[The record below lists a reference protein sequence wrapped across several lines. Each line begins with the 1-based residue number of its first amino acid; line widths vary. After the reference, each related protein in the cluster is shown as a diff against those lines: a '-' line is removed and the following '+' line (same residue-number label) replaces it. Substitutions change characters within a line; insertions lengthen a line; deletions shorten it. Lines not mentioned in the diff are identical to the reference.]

1 MKKIFVINGKP
12 KSGKD
17 TFVKMVS
24 KYAATENFSSIEKIK
39 EMALK
44 IGWDGKKDEAGR
56 WFLSELKSILS
67 RYNDLPYKE
76 TEKQINTFLASNDE
90 ILFIHIRE
98 PSEITRIV
106 KDFGAES
113 IIVIR
118 NTTERLSNDSDRYVE
133 EYPSYTYLL
142 DNNKD
147 LKNLDKVAKGF
158 VKYLREKEI
167 TENIG
172 ENNV

>member
-1 MKKIFVINGKP
+1 
-12 KSGKD
+12 
-17 TFVKMVS
+17 
-24 KYAATENFSSIEKIK
+24 
-39 EMALK
+39 MALK
-44 IGWDGKKDEAGR
+44 IGWDGKKDDVGR

-98 PSEITRIV
+98 PNEIARIV

-113 IIVIR
+113 IIVVR

-142 DNNKD
+142 DNNRD
-147 LKNLDKVAKGF
+147 LKNLDKVARGF

-172 ENNV
+172 ANNV

>member
-1 MKKIFVINGKP
+1 
-12 KSGKD
+12 
-17 TFVKMVS
+17 MVS
-24 KYAATENFSSIEKIK
+24 KYAATENFSSIDKIK
-39 EMALK
+39 ELALK
-44 IGWDGKKDEAGR
+44 IGWDGQKDDIGR
-56 WFLSELKSILS
+56 WFLSELKSLLS

-76 TEKQINTFLASNDE
+76 TEKKINNFLTSNDE

-98 PSEITRIV
+98 PKEIARII

-147 LKNLDKVAKGF
+147 LDKLDKVAKGF

-167 TENIG
+167 IENIG
-172 ENNV
+172 VNNV